1 MTLTKN
7 QIFYGDVQVRND
19 AHGFISL
26 NDMWM
31 AAGCPEG
38 KRDPRRWKDEAGYEF
53 TEHIAKSLNVRLADI
68 YKTTRGRFGGTWAHW
83 QIALAYAKYLSPE
96 FHAWANQAI
105 KDRIEEDRS
114 VSGAGYAICTID
126 ILPHLKEGDS

>member
-68 YKTTRGRFGGTWAHW
+68 YKTPHKAGCVR
-83 QIALAYAKYLSPE
+83 
-96 FHAWANQAI
+96 
-105 KDRIEEDRS
+105 RICFE
-114 VSGAGYAICTID
+114 
-126 ILPHLKEGDS
+126 